1 MYHHVKK
8 LMYTVRVDTPD
19 PKFGNMLLEQF
30 GGANGELAAA
40 MQYSVQGLNCEDP
53 ERKDLLM
60 DIGTEELSHLEI
72 VGALAR
78 LHLKPMKFDREHA
91 EADPLIAIAGGGG
104 VSLFNSQG
112 NPWTADYLKITGELD
127 VDLRS
132 NIAAEAR
139 AKIVYER
146 LINFTTDAGTKDALQ
161 FLMTREITHMK
172 AFSVALETMNKPR
185 FMIGRI
191 PPTAGLVD
199 QFFNTSTGQG
209 EDGELDARGPWNEGE
224 EFHLVE
230 APAFQELTRTGG
242 AAGGHAAVD
251 DRTTSTAGDPEAI
264 EELLIEQLRDL
275 LHAEGQLVKALPR
288 MVKAARGETLKF
300 ALEHHLEETKLQAE
314 RLKEVFAL
322 VGVPAKTKPCKGMA
336 GLIEEGEDVIQENKS
351 QDDVSADL
359 ALIAAAQK
367 VEHYEISAYGT
378 ARTMAGQVGLPAVAE
393 LLNKSLAEEEI
404 ADNLMTQLARELMSE
419 SRTGMTKEPKR
430 ARVPAGA
437 HRDH

>member
-1 MYHHVKK
+1 
-8 LMYTVRVDTPD
+8 MYTVRVDTPD

-40 MQYSVQGLNCEDP
+40 MQYSIQGLNCEDP

-78 LHLKPMKFDREHA
+78 LHLKPLKFDREYA

-104 VSLFNSQG
+104 VNLFNSQG

-132 NIAAEAR
+132 DIAAEAR

-146 LINFTTDAGTKDALQ
+146 LINFTTDPGTKDALQ

-172 AFSVALETMNKPR
+172 MFAAALESMNKPP
-185 FMIGRI
+185 FMIGKI
-191 PPTAGLVD
+191 PPTPGLVD

-209 EDGELDARGPWNEGE
+209 EDGEIDARGPWTESLE
-224 EFHLVE
+224 PVE
-230 APAFQELTRTGG
+230 APAFQSLSRAIP
-242 AAGGHAAVD
+242 AAGNGGVN
-251 DRTTSTAGDPEAI
+251 DRTTSSAAEPELI
-264 EELLIEQLRDL
+264 EELLVEQLRDL
-275 LHAEGQLVKALPR
+275 LNAEGQLVKALPK
-288 MVKAARGETLKF
+288 MIKAARAESLKF
-300 ALEHHLEETKLQAE
+300 ALESHLEETRTQVE
-314 RLKEVFAL
+314 RLKEVFGL
-322 VGVPAKTKPCKGMA
+322 VGVQAKGKPCKGME
-336 GLIEEGEDVIQENKS
+336 GLLEEGEEVMGENAQE
-351 QDDVSADL
+351 DDAAADL

-378 ARTMAGQVGLPAVAE
+378 ARTMAGQIGLPAVAT

-404 ADNLMTQLARELMSE
+404 ADNLLTQIARELMSE

-430 ARVPAGA
+430 ARTTVGV
-437 HRDH
+437 DEE